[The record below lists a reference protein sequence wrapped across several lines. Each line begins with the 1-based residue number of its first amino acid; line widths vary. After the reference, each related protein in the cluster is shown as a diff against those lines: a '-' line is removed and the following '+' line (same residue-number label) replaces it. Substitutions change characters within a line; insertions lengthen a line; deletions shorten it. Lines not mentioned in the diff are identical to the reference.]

1 MLENRRS
8 RFLLNEA
15 AAVITG
21 GRPLRFLL
29 SLYACGI
36 AWLPLSVCA
45 QPAIEWAA
53 SLGNCCGFNVRFKE
67 PVNPHTA
74 TNIAHYAIDFGTI
87 VNVAPLHGSNL
98 QEYVVTVAG
107 SVPFDAQVTA
117 NGIADLASP
126 PGFIAADTAARILP
140 TDGVINVR
148 YFGAVNGSAP
158 IPGDQLADLLL
169 ATDRFPDSPDAA
181 GSVAAIELAPGHGPG
196 GNSGFQ
202 LVGFVV
208 PDISGEYQFLLNAGS
223 QAALYLSSSADPEAL
238 TLIAVEPAGNPF
250 RDYLSDSQRLD
261 TAFGNASFPGIAPNL
276 AVNQSANTVGLI
288 PLLAGHLYYFEV
300 VMKLGEGG
308 ADHLSVA
315 WNRVGTSGLTN
326 GAPPVPRQH
335 LVLAASNGAW
345 PSATIVWTDIPEL
358 TTEGQT
364 ATMQVVA
371 GGNSIYP
378 LYFQWFRDGQPI
390 PDATNHT
397 YIIDSV
403 TADIIG
409 ARFACRVRNDFG
421 EDSTDP
427 LATAGRPTLSF
438 VSEGDQKFV
447 TWPAEFWDFTL
458 QSVDALE
465 AGIEWDNP
473 AGGVLSA
480 TEMRVPVPAGGARR
494 FFQAMKSFPASSSPP

>member
-1 MLENRRS
+1 MLENRPS

-29 SLYACGI
+29 TLHACGI
-36 AWLPLSVCA
+36 AWLPVSACA

-53 SLGNCCGFNVRFKE
+53 SLGNCCGFNVRFME

-87 VNVAPLHGSNL
+87 VNVAPLHGTNL

-126 PGFIAADTAARILP
+126 PGFIATDTTARILP
-140 TDGVINVR
+140 TDGVINAL
-148 YFGAVNGSAP
+148 YFGPVNGGDP
-158 IPGDQLADLLL
+158 IPGDQLADLFA
-169 ATDRFPDSPDAA
+169 ATDRFPEFPDAA
-181 GSVAAIELAPGHGPG
+181 GSVAAIELAPGDGLG
-196 GNSGFQ
+196 GNSGIQ

-208 PDISGEYQFLLNAGS
+208 PDVSGEYQFLLSAGS
-223 QAALYLSSSADPEAL
+223 QAALYLSSSADPQAR
-238 TLIAVEPAGNPF
+238 TLIAVEPVGNSF

-288 PLLAGHLYYFEV
+288 PLLAGHRYYFEM
-300 VMKLGEGG
+300 VMKIGDGG

-315 WNRVGTSGLTN
+315 WNRADAGGLTN

-335 LVLAASNGAW
+335 LALAASSGAW

-358 TTEGQT
+358 TTEGET
-364 ATMQVVA
+364 VTMQVVA
-371 GGNSIYP
+371 GGNPNYP
-378 LYFQWFRDGQPI
+378 VFFQWFRDGQPI
-390 PDATNHT
+390 PDATNRT
-397 YIIDSV
+397 YTIDRV
-403 TADIIG
+403 GTDMIG

-438 VSEGDQKFV
+438 VSEGDQRFV
-447 TWPAEFWDFTL
+447 TWPAEFWDFAL
-458 QSVDALE
+458 QSVDDLG
-465 AGIEWDNP
+465 AGIEWGNLPD
-473 AGGVLSA
+473 GVLSA

-494 FFQAMKSFPASSSPP
+494 YFQAMRPFPTSPSPP